1 AENETSRAPNGSA
14 MSHRFRRSVTRS
26 HSAMPIPEITKM
38 TAIDS
43 RCVCV
48 IVSIS
53 ANDLGNCIAPPPP
66 PPPPPPS
73 LGGLRIGA
81 PVAGFDPGRHEPRGV
96 PHEQERRGIA
106 YELYDRDPA
115 PQGAGGRRHR
125 APSDGHRIAPL
136 RCQAVRSASIR
147 RTASV
152 TAWTLI
158 VAPEIL
164 RISFP
169 TRSE

>member
-1 AENETSRAPNGSA
+1 RPSTAVVYALTLASSR
-14 MSHRFRRSVTRS
+14 
-26 HSAMPIPEITKM
+26 
-38 TAIDS
+38 TA
-43 RCVCV
+43 
-48 IVSIS
+48 
-53 ANDLGNCIAPPPP
+53 GQTAPPPL
-66 PPPPPPS
+66 PPPS

-169 TRSE
+169 TRSESPATCPRNCLRHGS

>member
-1 AENETSRAPNGSA
+1 HAETSNTRGSA
-14 MSHRFRRSVTRS
+14 LRQRRVTTG
-26 HSAMPIPEITKM
+26 A
-38 TAIDS
+38 S
-43 RCVCV
+43 RC
-48 IVSIS
+48 
-53 ANDLGNCIAPPPP
+53 AERLWKPLPPPA
-66 PPPPPPS
+66 PPPS

-115 PQGAGGRRHR
+115 PQSAGGRRHR

-158 VAPEIL
+158 VAPELL

-169 TRSE
+169 TRSESPATCPRNCLRHGS